1 MKTASCCGGQ
11 CIEQNMEEI
20 IMKKIGVGIGILLFA
35 ILFEL
40 CSSGLETVSLIIGL
54 AGLVIVILG
63 GIEK

>member
-1 MKTASCCGGQ
+1 
-11 CIEQNMEEI
+11 
-20 IMKKIGVGIGILLFA
+20 MKKIGVGIGILLFA

>member
-1 MKTASCCGGQ
+1 MKMASCCGGQ